1 MSLILAFLLVGLTSA
16 VGYVIL
22 NRTRRRPFAA
32 LLQSMIAL
40 LDWIGLFAICFTCNV
55 TLGGLLI
62 LFVRGFTA
70 RFVSLYEL
78 QNLLLI
84 IFSAA
89 QAFVFHHWWKRA

>member
-1 MSLILAFLLVGLTSA
+1 
-16 VGYVIL
+16 
-22 NRTRRRPFAA
+22 
-32 LLQSMIAL
+32 
-40 LDWIGLFAICFTCNV
+40 V